1 MVKSQNNKKSF
12 YIDYDILMA
21 VTALHQKKLQKLKN
35 SFMKYRTVIHYY
47 LRANNSTY
55 SCSVVSKLAS
65 KLWKNET
72 ENIKNMYKRMVDE
85 TKSEEIKA
93 KKNSDINSKETC
105 TSLKGQTQNDYI
117 ADFKISF
124 KQQKLTPSYT
134 NAYPLTNVD
143 LKNPYNNLLFDH
155 YNRIQ
160 KLEREL
166 SDTLEIIELMNKLLF
181 TI

>member
-1 MVKSQNNKKSF
+1 MVKIQNNKKSF

-21 VTALHQKKLQKLKN
+21 ITALHKKKLRKLNN

-47 LRANNSTY
+47 FKENNSTY
-55 SCSVVSKLAS
+55 SCPVVSKLAS
-65 KLWKNET
+65 KLWKNES

-85 TKSEEIKA
+85 TKRKEIKA
-93 KKNSDINSKETC
+93 KKNCDINSKETR
-105 TSLKGQTQNDYI
+105 TSLRDQVQNNNT

-124 KQQKLTPSYT
+124 KQQKLAPSYT

-143 LKNPYNNLLFDH
+143 LKKPYNNLLFDN

-166 SDTLEIIELMNKLLF
+166 SDTLEIVEIINKLLF
-181 TI
+181 TV